1 MNIGIVGAGAISGIY
16 LQNLTQRFPGCRV
29 VSVCAAHLENARRK
43 AEEFGLPAVT
53 LDEMLADPSVDILVI
68 LTPVGTHYDLIRQ
81 GLEAGKHVYTEK
93 TVSQHT
99 AEARALCELAA
110 ANGLRLGSAPDT
122 FLGAS
127 VQTAKKA
134 LDDGILG
141 SVHSFSISVNRCND
155 LLTALFPFLRLPGA
169 GALRDYLVYYVT
181 ALVSLLG
188 PVSSVAA
195 FVETPYP
202 ERIGKYPPFDNYGK
216 ITPTPNESIVSAT
229 VRLRSGVVGTIHEN
243 NESCLRERSDFAV
256 FGTDGIL
263 LLGNPNNFGDPVFL
277 LKNTHDPMQEP
288 EQLPFVSPFTEN
300 LRGLGVAEMASAIGE
315 NRPARASGGMA
326 LHVLEVLEAIETSAL
341 EGRFISVSSGFD
353 VPDLF
358 LSL

>member
-29 VSVCAAHLENARRK
+29 VSVCAAHLESARRK
-43 AEEFGLPAVT
+43 ADEFGLSAVT
-53 LDEMLADPSVDILVI
+53 FDDMLADPSVDLLVI
-68 LTPVGTHYDLIRQ
+68 LTPVGTHFDLIRQ

-93 TVSQHT
+93 TIAQRT
-99 AEARALCELAA
+99 AEAEILCELAA
-110 ANGLRLGSAPDT
+110 SKGLQLGSAPDT

-134 LDDGILG
+134 LDDGVLG

-216 ITPTPNESIVSAT
+216 LTQTPNESIVSAT
-229 VRLRSGVVGTIHEN
+229 VRLRSGVIGTLHEN

-256 FGTDGIL
+256 FGTVGIL
-263 LLGNPNNFGDPVFL
+263 LLGNPNNFGDPIFL
-277 LKNTHDPMQEP
+277 LKNTHDPAEEP
-288 EQLPFVSPFTEN
+288 VQLPFVSSYSEN
-300 LRGLGVAEMASAIGE
+300 LRGIGVAEMVSAIGE
-315 NRPARASGGMA
+315 NRSARALGAMA
-326 LHVLEVLEAIETSAL
+326 LHVLEVLEAIETSAR
-341 EGRFISVSSGFD
+341 EGRFVSASSAFEI
-353 VPDLF
+353 PDLF